1 MFSRCCTR
9 RQKVVTLKNGST
21 VYGKDPLGSLK
32 RSMNLIQEITPNDN
46 SWSVQ
51 LSENVIN
58 SNVRANN
65 PEEALRLAQ
74 WYAYLDYKE
83 LSTNNNNHESQEI

>member
-1 MFSRCCTR
+1 MMFSKCCTR
-9 RQKVVTLKNGST
+9 RQKALTLTNGST
-21 VYGKDPLGSLK
+21 VSGDDPLDSLK
-32 RSMNLIQEITPNDN
+32 KSINLVQQITPNDN

-51 LSENVIN
+51 LSENVVN
-58 SNVRANN
+58 SNVCAKS

-83 LSTNNNNHESQEI
+83 LST